1 MPGGAEKI
9 QVAGV
14 KLSDELL
21 QINVSAISNG
31 ADASL
36 LISRLLGE
44 NKINMQFLWGAS
56 LRGQSRAKCCVS
68 MREEARVSGLVAK
81 DRILRGKVEFI
92 PAVGML
98 SLFPHQSSLRI
109 LGASL
114 IAFGEA
120 HLPLYGVGSSLSSL
134 TFITDHVHMH
144 RAIAALKKYLSI
156 PEEEDPAS
164 FPP

>member
-1 MPGGAEKI
+1 MEKV

-21 QINVSAISNG
+21 QIDISAITNG
-31 ADASL
+31 ADASS

-44 NKINMQFLWGAS
+44 NEINMQFLWGVS
-56 LRGQSRAKCCVS
+56 LRGQSQAKCCVS
-68 MREEARVSGLVAK
+68 MREEARVRDLVAK

-92 PAVGML
+92 PSVGML

-120 HLPLYGVGSSLSSL
+120 HLPLYGVGSSVSSL
-134 TFITDHVHMH
+134 TFITDYIHLH
-144 RAIAALKKYLSI
+144 RAIAALREYLSI
-156 PEEEDPAS
+156 PEEQGS
-164 FPP
+164 TFSPP